1 MKHPIGG
8 QYTTVC
14 VTVCI
19 TVVQHPPSVHTA
31 YAHLQHELVV
41 LLAAEPF
48 GESVGRLSIGRD
60 VRQGNF
66 AIVNFL
72 SQEMITHIDVLSSVM
87 ELGVFHDGDG
97 GLVVDEEC
105 SGRVERM
112 EKFHEELSKP
122 DGFLGCMSGGDVL
135 GFSTGECNRA
145 LLL

>member
-1 MKHPIGG
+1 MKHPIRGR
-8 QYTTVC
+8 YTTVC

-19 TVVQHPPSVHTA
+19 TVVQHPPSVHMA

-48 GESVGRLSIGRD
+48 GESIGRLSIGRD

-66 AIVNFL
+66 AVVNFL
-72 SQEMITHIDVLSSVM
+72 LQEMITHINVLSLVM
-87 ELGVFHDGDG
+87 ELGVFCNGDG
-97 GLVVDEEC
+97 GLVINEEC

-112 EKFHEELSKP
+112 EEFCEELSKP
-122 DGFLGCMSGGDVL
+122 DGFLGCVSGGNVL
-135 GFSTGECNRA
+135 GFSTGECDRA